1 MEPSASFRVVKFRL
15 YLDTKACMAAT
26 SERAATPT
34 NVTLGLSA
42 ATLLTDGPSALQNG
56 HHGVQNHSTAGLPCN
71 DAPLNGAPLRVVAV
85 KSSRSSASAAGG
97 LVRAGATAGADL
109 QAGLSGRERRRRRP
123 SRSPG
128 TCCCE

>member
-56 HHGVQNHSTAGLPCN
+56 HHGVQNHSTAGLACN
-71 DAPLNGAPLRVVAV
+71 DARLNGAPLRLVAV

-97 LVRAGATAGADL
+97 LVRARATTAAAIAIAKDL
-109 QAGLSGRERRRRRP
+109 LLRMRR
-123 SRSPG
+123 
-128 TCCCE
+128 

>member
-1 MEPSASFRVVKFRL
+1 MEPSASFRVVKFKL

-34 NVTLGLSA
+34 NVTLGLAA

-56 HHGVQNHSTAGLPCN
+56 HYGVTTARPASN

-97 LVRAGATAGADL
+97 LVRARATAAAAIAIAKDL
-109 QAGLSGRERRRRRP
+109 LLRMRR
-123 SRSPG
+123 
-128 TCCCE
+128 